1 MSERILCLIMGYV
14 CGLLQTSYLYGRLNH
29 IDIREYGSGNA
40 GTTNALRTLGMKAGI
55 VTFAGDFF
63 KPMAAGLIAWLIFRS
78 NETVRL
84 LQLYA
89 GVGAVLGH
97 IFPCYL
103 GFRGG
108 KGVATIAGMSVL
120 FSILNGFWYV
130 IAALAVVFVAV
141 VAVTRYVSLGSMII
155 ITIYY
160 FWVIVLGQM
169 GTLGWRQENLY
180 EMYVVMGIYSII
192 AIFKHRANIVRLVHG
207 EENKIF
213 QKKEK

>member
-1 MSERILCLIMGYV
+1 MLERILCIVIGYI

-29 IDIREYGSGNA
+29 IDIREHGSGNA
-40 GTTNALRTLGMKAGI
+40 GTTNALRTLGKKAGLI
-55 VTFAGDFF
+55 TFLGDFF
-63 KPMAAGLIAWLIFRS
+63 KPMTAALIVWLIFRD
-78 NETVRL
+78 NDMVRL
-84 LQLYA
+84 LEVYA

-120 FSILNGFWYV
+120 FCFRNGCWYV
-130 IAALAVVFVAV
+130 IPVMILIFVGV
-141 VAVTRYVSLGSMII
+141 VALTRYVSLGSI
-155 ITIYY
+155 
-160 FWVIVLGQM
+160 VIVSVYYVWIILLGQS
-169 GTLGWRQENLY
+169 GTIDLEAKELY
-180 EMYVVMGIYSII
+180 EIYILIGIYSFIT
-192 AIFKHRANIVRLVHG
+192 IFKHRANISRLIKG